1 MKYEMLSVAKS
12 EFKEAVFYYN
22 NQREGLG
29 FEFGKEFKDA
39 LLRIVQFPEAWPRFS
54 PRTRRC
60 LLKRF
65 PYAVLYQIR
74 DTRIIV
80 IAVMHMSRNPEIWN
94 ERK

>member
-1 MKYEMLSVAKS
+1 MKYEILSVAKI
-12 EFKEAVFYYN
+12 EFKEAVHYYN

-29 FEFGKEFKDA
+29 FEFGREFKDA
-39 LLRIVQFPEAWPRFS
+39 LLRVVQFPEAWPPFS

-80 IAVMHMSRNPEIWN
+80 IAVMHMSRNPKTWN
-94 ERK
+94 ERS